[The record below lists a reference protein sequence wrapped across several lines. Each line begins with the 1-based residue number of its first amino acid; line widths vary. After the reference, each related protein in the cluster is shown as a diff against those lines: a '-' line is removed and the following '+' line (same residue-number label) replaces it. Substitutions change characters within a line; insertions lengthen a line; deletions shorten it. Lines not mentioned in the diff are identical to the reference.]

1 MTTRWHARITRA
13 RPLWSIITARCC
25 KHRKFIDA
33 GHNYRRGDLAGH
45 YRVDEISGHETGG
58 VLMTAEIL
66 IAITAGIIF
75 SVAFLLYLWEKDRT
89 RRHGK
94 HKLQQTI
101 RQRNVTSKRIAS

>member
-1 MTTRWHARITRA
+1 
-13 RPLWSIITARCC
+13 
-25 KHRKFIDA
+25 
-33 GHNYRRGDLAGH
+33 
-45 YRVDEISGHETGG
+45 
-58 VLMTAEIL
+58 MTAEIL
-66 IAITAGIIF
+66 IAIIAGIIF